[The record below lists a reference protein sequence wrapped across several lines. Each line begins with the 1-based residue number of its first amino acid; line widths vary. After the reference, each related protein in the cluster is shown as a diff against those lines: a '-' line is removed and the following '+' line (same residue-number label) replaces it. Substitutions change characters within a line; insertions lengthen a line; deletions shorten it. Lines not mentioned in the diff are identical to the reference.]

1 MGKKFRAI
9 HFEETLK
16 LPIFPSKSKPSH
28 RGPPAPGAAATTKTR
43 RKRRKARV
51 RGNQESDVG
60 LFFQGSGKILVK
72 RGKRDGASWKSHT
85 SQRVRPTR
93 PSPTSENQR
102 FPLPSKSSIKTFD
115 LTAGDP
121 ILESGLPC
129 VIFMLLTD

>member
-1 MGKKFRAI
+1 MGKKFIAV
-9 HFEETLK
+9 HFAETLK

-60 LFFQGSGKILVK
+60 LFFQRSGKILVK

-85 SQRVRPTR
+85 SQRVRPT
-93 PSPTSENQR
+93 T
-102 FPLPSKSSIKTFD
+102 PLPHLRKSAVP
-115 LTAGDP
+115 TA
-121 ILESGLPC
+121 
-129 VIFMLLTD
+129 F